1 MKDRHALFIIGE
13 YRTFDWCHLWYA
25 NKLPENIDVYVST
38 YDTSVE
44 FRNSEV
50 VMKNG
55 KWDTQTISPILTP
68 FNSPHNTQKTSLT
81 YSITGISYQQLITTF
96 AFNLKGHSIEERK
109 IDEWYKDTTP
119 TTKYIITHLKNCL
132 EMARKHKT
140 WEKTKNIYVLRMDSI
155 PHTYINGTEEI
166 FTFDEEIWPESFRLK
181 KGTLYS
187 PSSPDMEEWRFAGDQ
202 HFAAERDTMETWID
216 YLDADKHKEPHKG
229 IAEATGELVAVLK
242 TLQHENFKG
251 KYTSTIIRRG
261 MVPYMDWHFRRNLYP
276 FSPKFDRLHDK
287 CNKGHGGEGDIIY
300 NYN

>member
-44 FRNSEV
+44 FRSSEV

-96 AFNLKGHSIEERK
+96 GYNLKGHSIEERK

-119 TTKYIITHLKNCL
+119 TTKYIITHLKTCL
-132 EMARKHKT
+132 GMAEKHEN

-155 PHTYINGTEEI
+155 ATTKINGSEEI
-166 FTFDEEIWPESFRLK
+166 FTFDEEIWPELFRFK
-181 KGTLYS
+181 KGTLYT
-187 PSSPDMEEWRFAGDQ
+187 PSDSDMEGWTFANDTHFAG
-202 HFAAERDTMETWID
+202 ERDTVVNWID
-216 YLDADKHKEPHKG
+216 YLDVDKHYRGHEG
-229 IAEATGELVAVLK
+229 IAKATGELVNMHQVLK
-242 TLQHENFKG
+242 HENIS
-251 KYTSTIIRRG
+251 KYYDSTIIRRG
-261 MVPYMDWHFRRNLYP
+261 MVSYMDWHFKRNLYP
-276 FSPKFDRLHDK
+276 FSAKFDKLMYECEK
-287 CNKGHGGEGDIIY
+287 IPNGY
-300 NYN
+300 N